1 MAGRLGRMGDDD
13 PDKEGSPT
21 AAGILACL
29 RMLVAEAASLRMT
42 ETVTALSHAIAACAA
57 ERRATGIPGPG
68 PGGARL
74 H

>member
-1 MAGRLGRMGDDD
+1 MSDDVPGKD
-13 PDKEGSPT
+13 EAPT

-42 ETVTALSHAIAACAA
+42 ETVTALSGAIAACAA
-57 ERRATGIPGPG
+57 ERRATGAR
-68 PGGARL
+68 GGARL

>member
-1 MAGRLGRMGDDD
+1 MSDDVPGTD
-13 PDKEGSPT
+13 DGPT

-42 ETVTALSHAIAACAA
+42 ETVTALSDAIAACAA
-57 ERRATGIPGPG
+57 ERRTAGTGA
-68 PGGARL
+68 GARL